1 MQFKNI
7 ADNKILKRCSRQKCS
22 QTKITLTQNILVKN
36 VIYNGYLTN
45 KLIITFFPCLERLK
59 ASLGDFCPGYFAGHG
74 FQPKTITTNHFP
86 HAA

>member
-1 MQFKNI
+1 M
-7 ADNKILKRCSRQKCS
+7 D
-22 QTKITLTQNILVKN
+22 QNILVKN
-36 VIYNGYLTN
+36 IICNAFGQKINYNLFSLFGE
-45 KLIITFFPCLERLK
+45 IIC